1 MVGNDENSKN
11 YGKLV
16 NLVVGGLGV
25 IGILIG
31 IALKDQSPWDT
42 IFLSVG
48 TSMLATAIVTKIN
61 ASYLVKSQRVEKLI
75 STWQLYNIYK
85 TKADMNTIDAN
96 RALEQCRDSIDIIG
110 EGLST
115 YIAAQGNVL
124 RDKLLKEGVKVR
136 IISCDSAE
144 MLELRAKDESR
155 GWKEG
160 SIAVGKVLA
169 LKEWVEKLREE
180 LGDKEEN
187 LQIHYHS
194 TYPGLS
200 YLRIDSMLFISAN
213 LWRKPSQQSFAIC
226 FTDKGEGGKYFK
238 EYFEDIW
245 MNFSKEN
252 CDLE

>member
-1 MVGNDENSKN
+1 MLRNDENSNN
-11 YGKLV
+11 YGDLV
-16 NLVVGGLGV
+16 NLIVGGVGV

-31 IALKDQSPWDT
+31 IVLNEQGAWNT

-61 ASYLVKSQRVEKLI
+61 ASYLMKSQRIEKLV

-96 RALEQCRDSIDIIG
+96 KALEQCRESIDIIG
-110 EGLST
+110 EGLSS

-124 RDKLLKEGVKVR
+124 QDKILKENIKIR

-144 MLELRAKDESR
+144 MLELREKDESR
-155 GWKEG
+155 GWNG
-160 SIAVGKVLA
+160 TNGAVGKVLA
-169 LKEWVEKLREE
+169 LKEWVEELRKK
-180 LGDKEEN
+180 LGDKKESI
-187 LQIHYHS
+187 QIRYHS

-213 LWRKPSQQSFAIC
+213 LWRRPSQQSFAIS
-226 FTDKGEGGKYFK
+226 FSGEGEGGKYFK
-238 EYFEDIW
+238 DYFDDIW
-245 MNFSKEN
+245 ENFSREN
-252 CDLE
+252 CGL